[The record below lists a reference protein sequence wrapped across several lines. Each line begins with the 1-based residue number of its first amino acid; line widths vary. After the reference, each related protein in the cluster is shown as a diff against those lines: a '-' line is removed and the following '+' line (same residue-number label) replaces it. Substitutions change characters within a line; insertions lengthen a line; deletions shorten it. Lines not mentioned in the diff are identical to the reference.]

1 MSVVI
6 AEHLT
11 IDQWLDLHFPD
22 PGPADLIR
30 LEAKS
35 RRDYGNVSYFFTRRG
50 GRWHFPPDA
59 RINFDEP
66 SACVSRNR
74 DTEMTLSPLLYQHSP
89 MPNAPARLPLLWAC
103 LPLKIVASRF
113 DPALG
118 AVDAES
124 ERTAFARLDACSP
137 NFTLV
142 LHEGRRLTA
151 FWRLRESLP
160 APAEPLQ
167 ENRSGPWGDKP
178 EAKVQRVLW
187 HLAQK
192 LNGSRDDLDP
202 RRVTF
207 AIPGTPMAGVYPTRL
222 VTVTL
227 GPDVGRRFAIDE
239 L

>member
-1 MSVVI
+1 AAVAPGAVPSSEDKPRVPQPAWSTGRPLGSPDATSEERKGEHMSVVI

-124 ERTAFARLDACSP
+124 ERTAFARLDA
-137 NFTLV
+137 
-142 LHEGRRLTA
+142 
-151 FWRLRESLP
+151 
-160 APAEPLQ
+160 
-167 ENRSGPWGDKP
+167 
-178 EAKVQRVLW
+178 
-187 HLAQK
+187 
-192 LNGSRDDLDP
+192 
-202 RRVTF
+202 
-207 AIPGTPMAGVYPTRL
+207 
-222 VTVTL
+222 
-227 GPDVGRRFAIDE
+227 
-239 L
+239 